1 MLIYESR
8 ITKTQETA
16 NSLCPSFDKIKN
28 NRDSYHELW
37 DDIQKRHLS
46 WLTDGT
52 LDVSSVRKTKQHIDI
67 FIKNYPQIKLQY
79 DISIRDSQM
88 CMLCGV
94 SFLKRKNFH
103 IDHIIPKS
111 KFPCSHPWN
120 LQLLCSH
127 CNIKKGSKL
136 LDMIPIFLNG
146 AKYRTNKYFDNK
158 TSSIIEI
165 NNWGD
170 IVYSTIGISNYEEI
184 INVIIDDYDS
194 WADIFEYL
202 GNLKYKST

>member
-1 MLIYESR
+1 MMIYENR
-8 ITKTQETA
+8 IRKTQATS
-16 NSLCPSFDKIKN
+16 NSLCPSLNKIN
-28 NRDSYHELW
+28 SYRSSFHGYL
-37 DDIQKRHLS
+37 DIIQKRHQSWFTNGILDLS
-46 WLTDGT
+46 
-52 LDVSSVRKTKQHIDI
+52 SEIKTMQHLEL
-67 FIKNYPQIKLQY
+67 FIKKYPQMKLQY
-79 DISIRDSQM
+79 DISTRDSQM

-94 SFLKRKNFH
+94 SYLKRSNFH

-146 AKYRTNKYFDNK
+146 SKYRTSKYFDNK
-158 TSSIIEI
+158 TSLIREI

-170 IVYSTIGISNYEEI
+170 IVYSTIRISNYEEI
-184 INVIIDDYDS
+184 INVIIEDYDS
-194 WADIFEYL
+194 WSDIIEYL
-202 GNLKYKST
+202 GNLNYQST